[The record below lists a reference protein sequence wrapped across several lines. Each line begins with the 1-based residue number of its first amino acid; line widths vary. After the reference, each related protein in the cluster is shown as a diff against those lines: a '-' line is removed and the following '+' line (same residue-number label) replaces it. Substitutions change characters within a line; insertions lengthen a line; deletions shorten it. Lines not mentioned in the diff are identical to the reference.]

1 MATAAT
7 PQQAIPAQAVDLS
20 VANPKRTQNL
30 SLPLYQG
37 CEFNSEYKGWQ
48 IVVDEGFMK
57 FNLELPSTQNIRLTL
72 NQCSMTV
79 GGSTDNPITITVNDY
94 TLVRNS
100 DDHNSHFHDVTYM
113 ITSQWLHQG
122 NNSIRIQLDQNA
134 RTRITF
140 RSVGVAGMT
149 TGSMTTSGTGTGTGS
164 GS

>member
-7 PQQAIPAQAVDLS
+7 PQQAIPAQAVDLT
-20 VANPKRTQNL
+20 VPNPKRTQNL
-30 SLPLYQG
+30 SLPLMQG
-37 CEFNSEYKGWQ
+37 CEFNSEYKGLQ

-57 FNLELPSTQNIRLTL
+57 FNLELPSTQTIRLTL

-79 GGSTDNPITITVNDY
+79 GGTSDNPITINVNDY
-94 TLVRNS
+94 TLIRS
-100 DDHNSHFHDVTYM
+100 ADDHNSHFHDVTYM

-140 RSVGVAGMT
+140 KSVGVAGVT
-149 TGSMTTSGTGTGTGS
+149 TGSSSGGGS
-164 GS
+164 